1 MPCFISIQTSQNLSF
16 ALFWLLTRPDVR
28 DQLRQEIDQVL
39 ARHDGKINDD
49 ALKEMVFLDR
59 FLRQVLRLGVD
70 KLATGKKAME
80 DYTFMNGY
88 QIPQGRLVQ
97 TLSRRIMFDSYT
109 VESALDEMDPYT
121 ETKRE
126 ATQSGRDNIAFGLG
140 KHMCRK

>member
-1 MPCFISIQTSQNLSF
+1 
-16 ALFWLLTRPDVR
+16 LFWLLTRPDVR

-88 QIPQGRLVQ
+88 QVPEGRLVQ

-109 VESALDEMDPYT
+109 VESPLDEMDPYT